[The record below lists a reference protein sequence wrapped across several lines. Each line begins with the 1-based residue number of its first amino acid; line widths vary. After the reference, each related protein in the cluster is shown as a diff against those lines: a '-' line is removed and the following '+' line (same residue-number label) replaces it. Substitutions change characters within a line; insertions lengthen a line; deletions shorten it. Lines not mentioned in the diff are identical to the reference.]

1 MYISTHLLSLRFALL
16 YSMFTY
22 GILIITLSQQKRSCF
37 RCFSYFL
44 TNSNDWLQVLCTLH
58 FKFVKYLSP
67 LNSILTSL
75 TVFTAVLMC
84 LRKLL
89 CLSLQPGTRLR
100 RAELSKASEDLEQ
113 QFATA
118 LASSAQ
124 VVSTFDFTN
133 CCKAV
138 PNCRNVAVLFH
149 TESKTPFCST
159 HSIQGKSRPYKM
171 KVPKEKTVLL
181 DQTDS

>member
-1 MYISTHLLSLRFALL
+1 M
-16 YSMFTY
+16 
-22 GILIITLSQQKRSCF
+22 ILQL
-37 RCFSYFL
+37 
-44 TNSNDWLQVLCTLH
+44 
-58 FKFVKYLSP
+58 
-67 LNSILTSL
+67 
-75 TVFTAVLMC
+75 AV
-84 LRKLL
+84 LL
-89 CLSLQPGTRLR
+89 CLSLQPDTRLR
-100 RAELSKASEDLEQ
+100 RAELSKASEDLDQ

-181 DQTDS
+181 DQTDSWFFLFLLFFQITWSCTNFTYSTVIYEYLYFLLIAHSKKKL

>member
-1 MYISTHLLSLRFALL
+1 M
-16 YSMFTY
+16 
-22 GILIITLSQQKRSCF
+22 ILQL
-37 RCFSYFL
+37 
-44 TNSNDWLQVLCTLH
+44 
-58 FKFVKYLSP
+58 
-67 LNSILTSL
+67 
-75 TVFTAVLMC
+75 AV
-84 LRKLL
+84 LL
-89 CLSLQPGTRLR
+89 CLSLQPDTRLR
-100 RAELSKASEDLEQ
+100 RAELSKASEDLDQ

>member
-1 MYISTHLLSLRFALL
+1 M
-16 YSMFTY
+16 
-22 GILIITLSQQKRSCF
+22 ILQL
-37 RCFSYFL
+37 
-44 TNSNDWLQVLCTLH
+44 
-58 FKFVKYLSP
+58 
-67 LNSILTSL
+67 
-75 TVFTAVLMC
+75 AV
-84 LRKLL
+84 LL
-89 CLSLQPGTRLR
+89 CLSLQPDTRLR
-100 RAELSKASEDLEQ
+100 RAELSKASEDLDQ

-181 DQTDS
+181 DQTDSWFFLFLRFFQITWSCTNFTYSTVINEYLYFLLIAHSKNSCKIYTHPCVSPNEAANISYHDIYSFSLW